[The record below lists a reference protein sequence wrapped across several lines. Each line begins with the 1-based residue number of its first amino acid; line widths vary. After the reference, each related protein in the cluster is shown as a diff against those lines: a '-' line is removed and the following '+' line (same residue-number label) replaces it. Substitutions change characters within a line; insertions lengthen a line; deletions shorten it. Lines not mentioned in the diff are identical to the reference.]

1 MMLKS
6 SLIRRFCVQK
16 QNVHTVKNATAAFR
30 RRYAVSPAFLSNRAP
45 AFLSNR
51 APAFLSNRAPA
62 FLSNRAR
69 VSRREYA
76 TKVSS
81 AFLSSREQFL
91 RRARLI
97 SITGVL
103 VSVAFAASM
112 WSDIRTSQLKG
123 WVLRCMDTFELLDS
137 LGERGDLLKLLR
149 QDTNSSE
156 VETSWMGIA
165 TIASCL
171 QNMFKDNSNIPVEKI
186 RENPVFATL
195 IAENGID
202 MAAIFDEEETGF
214 VPLNRLIFGVTLM
227 YVLSQDKVKSNS
239 VELDESN
246 AHEISWM
253 MLVNLRGQQSEEN
266 DGFVVPR
273 SDVKSWIEAATCLGI
288 VRGYEFLNRGGLFS
302 AGPCSEKLYERWLEN
317 NNNSNL
323 VTRSQFFDLLS
334 RVEYGM
340 FWNRNQTT
348 YRTIEFYKKRKR
360 QMEHKM
366 SMMKKDDE

>member
-1 MMLKS
+1 MMLKPT
-6 SLIRRFCVQK
+6 LISRFCVQK
-16 QNVHTVKNATAAFR
+16 QTVQHTVKNATAAFR

-51 APAFLSNRAPA
+51 A
-62 FLSNRAR
+62 R
-69 VSRREYA
+69 VSTRGYS
-76 TKVSS
+76 TKISS

-123 WVLRCMDTFELLDS
+123 WVLRCMDTFEILDS
-137 LGERGDLLKLLR
+137 LGERGDLLELLR

-171 QNMFKDNSNIPVEKI
+171 QNMFEDNIPVEKI

-195 IAENGID
+195 ISENGID

-227 YVLSQDKVKSNS
+227 YVLSQDKVKSSS

-253 MLVNLRGQQSEEN
+253 MLVNLRGQQSEED

-273 SDVKSWIEAATCLGI
+273 SDVKSWIEAAACLGI

-302 AGPCSEKLYERWLEN
+302 AGPCSEKLYKSWLEN
-317 NNNSNL
+317 TNNNNRSNL
-323 VTRSQFFDLLS
+323 VTRSQFFDLMS

-360 QMEHKM
+360 KMEHKM
-366 SMMKKDDE
+366 SLMKKDDV